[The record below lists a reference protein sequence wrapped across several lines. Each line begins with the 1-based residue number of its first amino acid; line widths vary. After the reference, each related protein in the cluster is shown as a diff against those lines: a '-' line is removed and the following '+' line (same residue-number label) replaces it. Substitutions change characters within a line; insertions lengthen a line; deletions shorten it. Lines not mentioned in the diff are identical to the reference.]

1 MNIKALYD
9 IALNKSL
16 VESKVKARQR
26 KLAGEGEGRVVW
38 RCFINFNY
46 EPISW
51 PFRFKIFG
59 LEFGVW
65 RSGVTLLYALCI
77 SAYRGVQFGGQAGS
91 SDVSF
96 GGQAGS
102 SDVSLYTVHFCLRW
116 SPVRRSGRKF

>member
-38 RCFINFNY
+38 RCFVNLNY

-59 LEFGVW
+59 LEV
-65 RSGVTLLYALCI
+65 RSSDQSTGT
-77 SAYRGVQFGGQAGS
+77 SANKRIGQALRILLCGARPY
-91 SDVSF
+91 VSI
-96 GGQAGS
+96 GW
-102 SDVSLYTVHFCLRW
+102 RW
-116 SPVRRSGRKF
+116 DICFYWF

>member
-65 RSGVTLLYALCI
+65 SLE
-77 SAYRGVQFGGQAGS
+77 FGGQASRFLMHCAFLLTVES
-91 SDVSF
+91 SSE
-96 GGQAGS
+96 
-102 SDVSLYTVHFCLRW
+102 
-116 SPVRRSGRKF
+116 VRQEVLTFRSEVR